1 MEELRRLEEVQRM
14 LNFAKSRRLAS
25 ASDEDSNLFISN
37 FILFLMQPYGDLDMN
52 TKFSL
57 VREQLQLFSDPA
69 FQESSLSGKSH
80 SPLEMESSPAKGCQE
95 SRIAKVGLL
104 SSDGES
110 SEPLKSF
117 HQMGVVQLDAMQ
129 RANST
134 LEDFCRSYFMF
145 HGMDVNKPELLF
157 KYLPFLSFTE
167 SYIYQMDSLN
177 EKIVNLASSKVAC
190 LGRGFEDGTQGF
202 EMKFMGILKTEPFQP
217 LVLQLEHHGLLTE
230 RIREELRCGEEY
242 WSLERDLC
250 SALANQNEICVEDVM
265 RAIHLK
271 SFDYRILNLLLYQLQ
286 GEQVNDL
293 HMDFLSISEFLVE
306 IADDL

>member
-1 MEELRRLEEVQRM
+1 RDPQRQSSGGGRSRKRMEELRRLEEVQRM

-80 SPLEMESSPAKGCQE
+80 SPLEMESSPAKGPISAVKKVE
-95 SRIAKVGLL
+95 SPKLVLL

-134 LEDFCRSYFMF
+134 LEDF
-145 HGMDVNKPELLF
+145 
-157 KYLPFLSFTE
+157 
-167 SYIYQMDSLN
+167 
-177 EKIVNLASSKVAC
+177 
-190 LGRGFEDGTQGF
+190 DGTQGF

-230 RIREELRCGEEY
+230 RIREELRCGRRV
-242 WSLERDLC
+242 L
-250 SALANQNEICVEDVM
+250 ICVEDVM

-286 GEQVNDL
+286 GEQKLSCGLFEAVMKVNDL